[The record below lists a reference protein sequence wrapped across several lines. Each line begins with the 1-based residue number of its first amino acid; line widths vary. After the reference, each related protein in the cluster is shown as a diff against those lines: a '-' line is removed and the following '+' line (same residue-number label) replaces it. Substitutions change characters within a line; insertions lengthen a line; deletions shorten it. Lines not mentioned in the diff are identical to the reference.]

1 MASRARGIRLTEGL
15 ERAIERDAQLR
26 GQSFTSTTSEM
37 LAEAVRMRRV
47 PGVVFTDGPAG
58 RRATIAGTGLDVWE
72 VIATWKD
79 AGEQWGALRESY
91 DWLTDFQLRS
101 AVAYYKTYPEEI
113 DARLA
118 VEERWTPERVES
130 ELPFLS
136 PRRER

>member
-1 MASRARGIRLTEGL
+1 M
-15 ERAIERDAQLR
+15 
-26 GQSFTSTTSEM
+26 
-37 LAEAVRMRRV
+37 
-47 PGVVFTDGPAG
+47 VFTDGPAG

-79 AGEQWGALRESY
+79 TGEQWSALRESY

-101 AVAYYKTYPEEI
+101 TVAYYKIYPEEI

-118 VEERWTPERVES
+118 VEERWTPERVAS
-130 ELPFLS
+130 EMPFLS

>member
-15 ERAIERDAQLR
+15 EREIERDAQLR

-79 AGEQWGALRESY
+79 VGEQWGALRESY
-91 DWLTDFQLRS
+91 GWLTDFQLRS
-101 AVAYYKTYPEEI
+101 AVAYYKIYPEEI

-118 VEERWTPERVES
+118 VEERWTPERMES

>member
-15 ERAIERDAQLR
+15 EREIERDAQLR

-47 PGVVFTDGPAG
+47 PGVVFTDGPAW

-79 AGEQWGALRESY
+79 VGEQWGALRESY

-101 AVAYYKTYPEEI
+101 AVAYYKIYPEEI

-118 VEERWTPERVES
+118 VEDGWTPERMES

-136 PRRER
+136 PRRQR

>member
-1 MASRARGIRLTEGL
+1 MASRARGIRLSEGL
-15 ERAIERDAQLR
+15 EREIERDAQLR

-37 LAEAVRMRRV
+37 LFEAVRMRRV

-79 AGEQWGALRESY
+79 VGEQWTALRESY
-91 DWLTDFQLRS
+91 EWLTDFQLRS
-101 AVAYYKTYPEEI
+101 AVAYYKIYPQEI

-118 VEERWTPERVES
+118 VEERWTPERMES
-130 ELPFLS
+130 ELPFLA

>member
-15 ERAIERDAQLR
+15 EREIERDAQLR

-37 LAEAVRMRRV
+37 LSEAVRMRRV

-58 RRATIAGTGLDVWE
+58 RRATIAGTGQDVWE

-79 AGEQWGALRESY
+79 AGEQWNALRESY

-101 AVAYYKTYPEEI
+101 ALAYYKIYPEEI

-130 ELPFLS
+130 EFPFLS